1 MRLCGII
8 ISLALLLSLPL
19 PGYSDIRNSQDAAED
34 EWILARPLAV
44 SITAIETP
52 NGAHCFIGIAYD
64 ANGIRNVA
72 VALSRHCMN
81 LVGITALVQA
91 EATDGDSEE
100 IKLAI
105 RRMPT
110 GAFIQFSH
118 IYINGVEYDLFK

>member
-8 ISLALLLSLPL
+8 ICLALLLSVPL
-19 PGYSDIRNSQDAAED
+19 PGYSDTRNTQDAAEY

-44 SITAIETP
+44 STTAIESP
-52 NGAHCFIGIAYD
+52 NGVHCFIGVAYD
-64 ANGIRNVA
+64 ANGIRNAA
-72 VALSRHCMN
+72 VALTRHCLN
-81 LVGITALVQA
+81 LVAIAALVQA

-110 GAFIQFSH
+110 GAFIQFSR
-118 IYINGVEYDLFK
+118 IDINGVEYDLFK